1 MECSTLNKKCST
13 LVAYGHQGL
22 RGPHG
27 GRSGATEARWLP
39 YGPPTHPPNPDRRS
53 WGDSDALQDTSQ
65 GQDGVKKPLNGI
77 LAILEYI
84 TFVSWPPA
92 TSSRAQTWAH
102 SMCFAV
108 SVICFR
114 PFKKKFLFSTGAP
127 SERGSLDGAWGT

>member
-1 MECSTLNKKCST
+1 MFHPEQEMFHPRGIWSPG
-13 LVAYGHQGL
+13 AQGSPRGSIRCHRGALAAL
-22 RGPHG
+22 RTP
-27 GRSGATEARWLP
+27 L
-39 YGPPTHPPNPDRRS
+39 HPPNPDRRS
-53 WGDSDALQDTSQ
+53 WGDSDALQGTSQ

>member
-13 LVAYGHQGL
+13 PVAYGHQGL

-39 YGPPTHPPNPDRRS
+39 YGPTHPPNPDRRS
-53 WGDSDALQDTSQ
+53 WGDSDALQGTSQ

-92 TSSRAQTWAH
+92 N
-102 SMCFAV
+102 
-108 SVICFR
+108 
-114 PFKKKFLFSTGAP
+114 FKPGTDMGALDVFCGKRHLLPSLQKKFLFSTGAP